1 MTPWACTEV
10 RRQLEAF
17 HDQELTI
24 DDQVAVEQHLDWC
37 DECAAAC
44 EDLRSLQSV
53 LVTGVRGQQ
62 AFSQDDQ
69 AAFQAGVMSRVKAE
83 ENAAFGRRLQ
93 TMFEDMRLVYAGM
106 GATSAAMACVLML
119 LSMMRFAAAEQRPDS
134 VAGMVNAMAAKG
146 AAAAAAAPMP
156 VVPVF
161 IEARLLTS
169 NGVGPIV
176 AADADMIGDA
186 EYVVRFVLTREGR
199 PANVELQNMR
209 SGEIVAPGTE
219 VGRFFRPLIGAVSRA
234 RFEPATVD
242 GLPVVRNMTW
252 MVPHT
257 TVRPAKA
264 PEQVIAKAPQKKHVD
279 FLAAPAPVRLR
290 A

>member
-10 RRQLEAF
+10 RRHLEAF
-17 HDQELTI
+17 HDGELAI
-24 DDQVAVEQHLDWC
+24 DDQVSVEQHLDWC

-44 EDLRSLQSV
+44 EDLRALQLI
-53 LVTGVRGQQ
+53 LVAGARNQQ
-62 AFSQDDQ
+62 AFSQDEQ
-69 AAFQAGVMSRVKAE
+69 AVFQAGVMSRVKAE
-83 ENAAFGRRLQ
+83 EGASFGRSLHI
-93 TMFEDMRLVYAGM
+93 MFEDMRLVYAGM
-106 GATSAAMACVLML
+106 GATTAALACVLML
-119 LSMMRFAAAEQRPDS
+119 LGMMRFAAAEQRPDS
-134 VAGMVNAMAAKG
+134 LAAVVNAMAAKG
-146 AAAAAAAPMP
+146 AAAAAASPMP
-156 VVPVF
+156 VMPVVV
-161 IEARLLTS
+161 EARLLAS

-176 AADADMIGDA
+176 AADSEMMGDA

-199 PANVELQNMR
+199 ATNVELQNMR
-209 SGEIVAPGTE
+209 SGEIIAPGTE

-242 GLPVVRNMTW
+242 GLPVVRNMAW

-264 PEQVIAKAPQKKHVD
+264 PEQVIAKAPLKKHADIPDVEI
-279 FLAAPAPVRLR
+279 PVRLR